1 MIKVLFVCHGNI
13 CRSTMAQFVMEDM
26 VRKAG
31 LDDVIQCESAATS
44 TEEIGNP
51 PHYGT
56 VQKMREMGIPM
67 RRHFATR
74 MTKSD
79 YKKYDYIIGMDQ
91 YNYRNILRIVGDD
104 PEGKI
109 SLLLDYTDSPG
120 TIADPW
126 YTGNFDETYRDV
138 KKGCEGLLSE
148 LIKKR

>member
-1 MIKVLFVCHGNI
+1 
-13 CRSTMAQFVMEDM
+13 MAQFVMEDM

-56 VQKMREMGIPM
+56 VQKMKEMGIPM

-79 YKKYDYIIGMDQ
+79 YKKYDYIIVFEE
-91 YNYRNILRIVGDD
+91 RNKRDLINIIGDD
-104 PEGKI
+104 VDNKVHLILE
-109 SLLLDYTDSPG
+109 YTDSLKD
-120 TIADPW
+120 IDDPW
-126 YTGNFDETYRDV
+126 YTDDFDTAFEEIN
-138 KKGCEGLLSE
+138 KGCFGLFNYLVE
-148 LIKKR
+148 KGNKDEI